1 MDVKKLKNNLE
12 SIVQKYEKNKETIS
26 EIENN
31 KDFDIC

>member
-1 MDVKKLKNNLE
+1 MDIKKLKNNLE
-12 SIVQKYEKNKETIS
+12 SIVQKYEKNKEKIS

>member
-1 MDVKKLKNNLE
+1 MDIKKLKNNLE
-12 SIVQKYEKNKETIS
+12 SIVQKYEKNKETII

>member
-1 MDVKKLKNNLE
+1 MDIKKLKNNLE
-12 SIVQKYEKNKETIS
+12 SIVQKYEKNKEIIS